1 MNGTAVCTPLAVERA
16 ALHGRISGLLLVRTG
31 MGSRR
36 SAKAAA
42 RLAAAGPRP
51 VVVAGLAGA
60 LDPRLRP
67 GDLVVATEV
76 RGPDAATVSVP
87 AAGPL
92 AVALRRHGLRVH
104 LGPVV
109 SHPAPVHGAARSGLA
124 AAGAL
129 AVDMESVWLAAAAA
143 GGPFA
148 VVRAVVDTPGTP
160 LLRPGTVTRGLAA
173 LRSLRCAAPA
183 LREWLAATGPRAVEP
198 ASPRSFCAGVDR
210 AIAAVDQA
218 LDRHGPPIYVRR
230 QIVHNS
236 HVVRRLQERGA
247 IFVQELDE
255 VPRGARVVL
264 AAHGVAPPV
273 REQAVERGLTTVDAT
288 CPLVAKVHAEVRRYA
303 GRGDTVFLIG
313 HADHEEV
320 EGTLGEAPDDV
331 VVVPDVAAAATATP
345 RDPGRVAYTTQT
357 TLAVDETDE
366 IAQVLRARF
375 RALTGPRSEDICY
388 ATTNRQQAV
397 RALAGRVDLLL
408 VVGSANSSNSRRL
421 VEVAERAGTRAHLI
435 DDARELD
442 PVWLAG
448 VRRVGVSAGAS
459 APEHL
464 VDELVACLAGFG
476 PLTTTSAATVAEDV
490 RFAPPKEMSPEEMS

>member
-1 MNGTAVCTPLAVERA
+1 LRA
-16 ALHGRISGLLLVRTG
+16 LGR
-31 MGSRR
+31 
-36 SAKAAA
+36 
-42 RLAAAGPRP
+42 
-51 VVVAGLAGA
+51 
-60 LDPRLRP
+60 
-67 GDLVVATEV
+67 
-76 RGPDAATVSVP
+76 
-87 AAGPL
+87 
-92 AVALRRHGLRVH
+92 
-104 LGPVV
+104 
-109 SHPAPVHGAARSGLA
+109 
-124 AAGAL
+124 
-129 AVDMESVWLAAAAA
+129 
-143 GGPFA
+143 
-148 VVRAVVDTPGTP
+148 
-160 LLRPGTVTRGLAA
+160 
-173 LRSLRCAAPA
+173 AAPA
-183 LREWLAATGPRAVEP
+183 LREWLAATGPRTVEL

-236 HVVRRLQERGA
+236 HVVRRLEERGA
-247 IFVQELDE
+247 VFVQELDE

-264 AAHGVAPPV
+264 AAHGVAPAV
-273 REQAVERGLTTVDAT
+273 REQAVARGLSTVDAT

-331 VVVPDVAAAATATP
+331 LVVPDVAAAATVVP
-345 RDPGRVAYTTQT
+345 RDPARVAYTTQT
-357 TLAVDETDE
+357 TLAVDETEE

-375 RALTGPRSEDICY
+375 PALTGPRSEDICY

-421 VEVAERAGTRAHLI
+421 VEVAERAGTRAYLI

-448 VRRVGVSAGAS
+448 ARRVGVSAGAS

-464 VDELVACLAGFG
+464 VDELLACLAGFG
-476 PLTTTSAATVAEDV
+476 PVSTTSTTTVAEDV
-490 RFAPPKEMSPEEMS
+490 RFAPPKEMT